1 MRRAWALAGITV
13 VLLLLCL
20 VCLSAVAR
28 RGNGAAVQ
36 VQVGSRTQALP
47 TPTRPSISVIL
58 ERVEAG
64 ELVRLTL
71 TVRSSGP
78 QALLFEQPVL
88 AGEFP
93 VPESLE
99 QARFDLLDLA
109 TAGEARIVLEF
120 PRPSQDPPWLLVFNP
135 GHSLQDVVA
144 PRVEIP
150 VEVKE

>member
-1 MRRAWALAGITV
+1 MIRNTSPRLLLVVLTLVLGTGVACAFTGVACPTPVPTVATAPTQAVVFSPFRIEVNEVRIGDTV
-13 VLLLLCL
+13 V
-20 VCLSAVAR
+20 
-28 RGNGAAVQ
+28 
-36 VQVGSRTQALP
+36 
-47 TPTRPSISVIL
+47 I
-58 ERVEAG
+58 
-64 ELVRLTL
+64 TL
-71 TVRSSGP
+71 AVRSSGP